1 MKKSLVQELKHGLY
15 RVFWKKKQG
24 GGSSVASVG
33 STHDGTKWMAPSNWT
48 TESNE
53 NPQIASTKQWSKVKR
68 VELITTQHKNK

>member
-1 MKKSLVQELKHGLY
+1 MKKEEVAKLLLGIY
-15 RVFWKKKQG
+15 RIFWKKKHG

-33 STHDGTKWMAPSNWT
+33 YTHDGTKWMAPSNWT